1 MWWIVATFGILHHV
15 SLRQRHH
22 GCACVSVD
30 ECISNGVD
38 VAPFCGCMDISGED
52 YVICYTTGACPGA
65 FPSTVFAGA
74 TFRSCDYLPPP
85 PPHPNACN
93 DPLFTSQWH
102 LDRIHAPDA
111 WSYAAGG
118 TLSSIAIVDDGL
130 QYTHGDLRVDVE
142 RSFGWNSSTGM
153 RLTTA
158 HANDAL
164 HGTATAGVATAIRD
178 NLRGGCGVAWGAA
191 LIGVRL
197 LTHGASPADNV
208 FMSESFASSLSELAT
223 LGNVVVSNSWGPP
236 DDGRVDGPVHRE
248 FYSEV
253 DAAMHSFYTTAR
265 NGLGGILVFAN
276 GNGGLFDNSN
286 DDGFA
291 SHPTTIS
298 VGAVGD
304 DHRRTPY
311 TEPGACVDVVAPSDG
326 GIRGIVTADL
336 IGESG
341 YASGNFTSSFGGT
354 SASAPVVAGVIALM
368 LDARPDLRAVD
379 VRHILVET
387 ARRVHVDESNW
398 VRNSAGR
405 WFSPWYGFGMVD
417 AQSAVSTALVW
428 RIPAEPQE
436 EICSDNWFG
445 YLGLSDWEWR
455 RIPIP
460 SLSGTMKFVDRVSV
474 FVDVVHPWRGDVVM
488 RLISPS
494 GTMSQLTFE
503 VPNAVPLRDAYFV
516 PHTYHT
522 NAFYMEASA
531 SDGWVMDFRDV
542 SARGRVRRLQLCVV
556 GTRNFASDSPS
567 PPPPPP
573 LALSPPPLPVDVT
586 DPTPTRIAA
595 WSSVGSTLF
604 LACCLF
610 LFAVFVDDEE
620 EEENEEDRQT
630 RLRRRLR
637 SRVSS
642 SWEDLKRRLGIG
654 TKTLPD
660 AGSRE
665 LVLP

>member
-1 MWWIVATFGILHHV
+1 M
-15 SLRQRHH
+15 
-22 GCACVSVD
+22 SVD

-38 VAPFCGCMDISGED
+38 VAPYCGCMDTSGED
-52 YVICYTTGACPGA
+52 GVICYTTGACPGA
-65 FPSTVFAGA
+65 LPSTAYAGA
-74 TFRSCDYLPPP
+74 TFRPCDHLPPP

-93 DPLFTSQWH
+93 DPLFASQWH
-102 LDRIHAPDA
+102 LDRINAPDA
-111 WSYAAGG
+111 WYAGG
-118 TLSSIAIVDDGL
+118 GALSSIAIVDDGL
-130 QYTHGDLRVDVE
+130 QYTHGDLSVDVQ

-153 RLTTA
+153 RLSTA
-158 HANDAL
+158 HANEAL

-208 FMSESFASSLSELAT
+208 FMSESFASSLSELST
-223 LGNVVVSNSWGPP
+223 LDNVVVSNSWGPP
-236 DDGRVDGPVHRE
+236 DDGRVDGPVHRDL
-248 FYSEV
+248 YSEV
-253 DAAMHSFYTTAR
+253 DAAMHSFYATAR
-265 NGLGGILVFAN
+265 NGLGGILIFAN
-276 GNGGLFDNSN
+276 GNGGLYDNSN

-336 IGESG
+336 IGASG

-354 SASAPVVAGVIALM
+354 SASAPVVAGVVALM

-379 VRHILVET
+379 VRHILADT

-398 VRNSAGR
+398 VRNGAGR

-417 AQSAVSTALVW
+417 AQRAVSTALVW
-428 RIPAEPQE
+428 NVPVEPQQE
-436 EICSDNWFG
+436 LCSDSWFG

-455 RIPIP
+455 RIPLP
-460 SLSGTMKFVDRVSV
+460 ALSGTMTFVDRVSV

-503 VPNAVPLRDAYFV
+503 VPSAVPLRDADFV
-516 PHTYHT
+516 PHSYHS
-522 NAFYMEASA
+522 NAFYMEPSA
-531 SDGWVMDFRDV
+531 ADGWMMDFRDV
-542 SARGRVRRLQLCVV
+542 SARGRVRRLQLCVA
-556 GTRNFASDSPS
+556 GTRQPATDTPS
-567 PPPPPP
+567 PPPR
-573 LALSPPPLPVDVT
+573 ASSPSPRRADGADL
-586 DPTPTRIAA
+586 TRIAA
-595 WSSVGSTLF
+595 WSLVGSTLF
-604 LACCLF
+604 LSCCLF
-610 LFAVFVDDEE
+610 LFTVFVD
-620 EEENEEDRQT
+620 
-630 RLRRRLR
+630 
-637 SRVSS
+637 
-642 SWEDLKRRLGIG
+642 
-654 TKTLPD
+654 
-660 AGSRE
+660 GSR
-665 LVLP
+665 

>member
-1 MWWIVATFGILHHV
+1 MWWIVATFGVLHHV

-22 GCACVSVD
+22 GCKCVSVD

-65 FPSTVFAGA
+65 FPSTVYTGA
-74 TFRSCDYLPPP
+74 TFRSCEYYPPP
-85 PPHPNACN
+85 PPHVNACN

-102 LDRIHAPDA
+102 LQRIHAPDA
-111 WSYAAGG
+111 WSYATGG

-130 QYTHGDLRVDVE
+130 QYTHGDLRVDAE
-142 RSFGWNSSTGM
+142 RSFGWNASTGL
-153 RLTTA
+153 RLNTA
-158 HANDAL
+158 HASDAR

-178 NLRGGCGVAWGAA
+178 NLNGGCGVAWGAA

-208 FMSESFASSLSELAT
+208 FMSESFASSLTELAT
-223 LGNVVVSNSWGPP
+223 LGNVIVSNSWGPP
-236 DDGRVDGPVHRE
+236 DDGRVDGPVHRDL
-248 FYSEV
+248 YAEV
-253 DAAMHSFYTTAR
+253 DRAMHSFYTDAR

-291 SHPTTIS
+291 SHPTTIA

-304 DHRRTPY
+304 DNRRTSY
-311 TEPGACVDVVAPSDG
+311 TEPGTCVDVVAPSDG

-341 YASGNFTSSFGGT
+341 YASGNFTNSFGGT

-368 LDARPDLRAVD
+368 LDARPNLRAVD

-387 ARRVHVDESNW
+387 ARRVHIDESNW

-417 AQSAVSTALVW
+417 ARTAVSTALVW
-428 RIPAEPQE
+428 RIPVDEPE
-436 EICSDNWFG
+436 EVCSDNWFG

-455 RIPIP
+455 RV
-460 SLSGTMKFVDRVSV
+460 SLPALQKTMQFVDRVSV
-474 FVDVVHPWRGDVVM
+474 FVDIVHPWRGDVVM
-488 RLISPS
+488 RLVSPS

-503 VPNAVPLRDAYFV
+503 VPNAVPLRDASFV

-522 NAFYMEASA
+522 NAFYMETS
-531 SDGWVMDFRDV
+531 STNGWMMDFRDAT
-542 SARGRVRRLQLCVV
+542 SRGRVRRLRVCVV
-556 GTRNFASDSPS
+556 GTRNFATHPPS

-573 LALSPPPLPVDVT
+573 GTSPPSPLPSDVT
-586 DPTPTRIAA
+586 DLTLTRVAV
-595 WSSVGSTLF
+595 WSSVGSTLMF
-604 LACCLF
+604 ACCLC
-610 LFAVFVDDEE
+610 LFAVFGDDGEDEE
-620 EEENEEDRQT
+620 DEEGQI
-630 RLRRRLR
+630 RLRRRLC
-637 SRVSS
+637 VSS
-642 SWEDLKRRLGIG
+642 SWEGLKKRFGIG
-654 TKTLPD
+654 KRTLPD
-660 AGSRE
+660 VVSRE
-665 LVLP
+665 